1 VEEFVK
7 LLEEKIQYIVE
18 NAVNTALGDYG
29 VLTDVAELDEKLDD
43 IQRVVENTESKFNSF
58 IENFERAFRR

>member
-1 VEEFVK
+1 MEEFVK

>member
-1 VEEFVK
+1 MEEFVK
-7 LLEEKIQYIVE
+7 LLEEKIQNIVE
-18 NAVNTALGDYG
+18 TAVDTALSNYG